1 MEANSWKRM
10 FDRTA
15 SLLGIDVDTKY
26 DADPSFFVVPANI
39 FSKSSIGRVA
49 TMESQPTSPQLIF
62 SLPVQPESS
71 ESEDESTSMDD
82 ENMPVELT
90 QGSVEGAS
98 FLASLRSLVRDFFLI
113 LLRSSITSSMLG
125 ARWVVNACCL
135 LGCVGKTDHV

>member
-1 MEANSWKRM
+1 
-10 FDRTA
+10 
-15 SLLGIDVDTKY
+15 
-26 DADPSFFVVPANI
+26 
-39 FSKSSIGRVA
+39 
-49 TMESQPTSPQLIF
+49 MESQPTSPQLIF

-125 ARWVVNACCL
+125 ARRVVNACCL